1 MVSHPLDVEKDREI
15 PVPAQLGAMQEDAI
29 EEENR
34 GGGGLLFGRI
44 DKPISLDI
52 EDRPPDRPEPPG
64 LSGSSRTLASVA

>member
-1 MVSHPLDVEKDREI
+1 M
-15 PVPAQLGAMQEDAI
+15 